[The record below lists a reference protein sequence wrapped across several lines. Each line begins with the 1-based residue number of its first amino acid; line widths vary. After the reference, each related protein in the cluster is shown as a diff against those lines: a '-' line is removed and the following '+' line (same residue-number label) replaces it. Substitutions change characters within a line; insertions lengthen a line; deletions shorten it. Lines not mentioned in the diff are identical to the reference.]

1 MKYFLM
7 IALMFTTLLYSDL
20 SISSSKVQ
28 KYCEIIRSSEMTEEW
43 IRWGIMLREKQTDF
57 LALNPSSEDI
67 KKYHKSLEKNLNKFF
82 DQELETAIKA
92 DEIMNK
98 ESRYNPFPQSSI
110 DKVNILIWVVYEILI
125 KGEMSVTRN
134 KLAVYYHCMDI
145 VKSMK

>member
-43 IRWGIMLREKQTDF
+43 IRWGIMLRERQTDF
-57 LALNPSSEDI
+57 FATNPSSEDI
-67 KKYHKSLEKNLNKFF
+67 KKYQKYLEKDLDKFF
-82 DQELETAIKA
+82 DQELETAMKA

-98 ESRYNPFPQSSI
+98 ESRHNTFPQSAL
-110 DKVNILIWVVYEILI
+110 DQVNMLIWVVYEILL
-125 KGEMSVTRN
+125 KGEMSVTKN
-134 KLAVYYHCMDI
+134 KLAVYYHCMDT
-145 VKSMK
+145 VKIMK